1 MSMLV
6 KLEDEVKNLS
16 GKELAEFRDWFLDYE
31 AKRWDK
37 QIEKD
42 SKSGKL
48 DSLAELAIGDFKDK
62 KYKTI

>member
-48 DSLAELAIGDFKDK
+48 DSLAEVAIGDFKDK

>member
-31 AKRWDK
+31 AKIWDK

-48 DSLAELAIGDFKDK
+48 DSLAEVAIGDFKDK